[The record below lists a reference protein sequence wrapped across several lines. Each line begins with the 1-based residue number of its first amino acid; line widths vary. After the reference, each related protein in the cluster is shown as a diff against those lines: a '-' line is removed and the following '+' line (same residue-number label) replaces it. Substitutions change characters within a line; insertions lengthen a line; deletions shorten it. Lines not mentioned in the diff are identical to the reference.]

1 MHAQKKVKEMMTL
14 LRKKSLIMMSAAVER
29 GKKGQHVKL
38 VLRGRRVS
46 LLWKRKY
53 HCTADLLFDQF
64 GFDRTSKSV
73 VNDT

>member
-1 MHAQKKVKEMMTL
+1 
-14 LRKKSLIMMSAAVER
+14 MMSAAVER